1 MLAAIVV
8 VAENGAIG
16 KNGDLLCHLPAD
28 LKHFKTITMGHTI
41 IMGRRTWES
50 LPKGALPGRKNVVI
64 TRNSE
69 FEAPG
74 AEVYHS
80 LEEALDA
87 TVTDSNR
94 FIIGGGMLYRE
105 AFPLTSVLHL
115 TRLHSSFHDADT
127 FFPDF
132 NTEEWEE
139 TSREDHD
146 ADERNPYPYSFI
158 TLRRKACA
166 CE

>member
-1 MLAAIVV
+1 MNLAAIVV

-28 LKHFKTITMGHTI
+28 LKHFKNITMGHTI

-64 TRNSE
+64 TRNAE
-69 FEAPG
+69 FVAEG

-80 LEEALDA
+80 LEEALEA
-87 TVTDSNR
+87 TACDEGR

-105 AFPLTSVLHL
+105 AFSLTNVLHL
-115 TRLHSSFHDADT
+115 TKLHASFPDADT
-127 FFPDF
+127 FFPEFD
-132 NTEEWEE
+132 EQDWEE
-139 TSREDHD
+139 VSREDHD

-158 TLRRKACA
+158 ELRRK
-166 CE
+166 

>member
-1 MLAAIVV
+1 MDLAAIVV

-28 LKHFKTITMGHTI
+28 LKHFKNITMGHTI

-64 TRNSE
+64 TRNVDFVAE
-69 FEAPG
+69 G

-80 LEEALDA
+80 LEDALDA
-87 TVTDSNR
+87 TAGDDGR

-105 AFPLTSVLHL
+105 AFSLTNVLHL
-115 TRLHSSFHDADT
+115 TQLHASFADADT
-127 FFPDF
+127 FFPQYDAD
-132 NTEEWEE
+132 EWDVI
-139 TSREDHD
+139 SREDHD
-146 ADERNPYPYSFI
+146 ADEKNPYPYSFVE
-158 TLRRKACA
+158 LRRK
-166 CE
+166 

>member
-8 VAENGAIG
+8 VAEDNAIG

-28 LKHFKTITMGHTI
+28 LKHFKNITMGHTI

-64 TRNSE
+64 TRNAD
-69 FEAPG
+69 FTAPG

-80 LEEALDA
+80 LEEALSA
-87 TVTDSNR
+87 TEQDGDR

-105 AFPLTSVLHL
+105 AFPLTDVLHL
-115 TRLHSSFHDADT
+115 TLLHATFPDADT
-127 FFPDF
+127 HFPAFDPA
-132 NTEEWEE
+132 EWKEI
-139 TSREDHD
+139 SREDHD
-146 ADERNPYPYSFI
+146 ADERNPYPYSFVE
-158 TLRRKACA
+158 LRRL
-166 CE
+166 